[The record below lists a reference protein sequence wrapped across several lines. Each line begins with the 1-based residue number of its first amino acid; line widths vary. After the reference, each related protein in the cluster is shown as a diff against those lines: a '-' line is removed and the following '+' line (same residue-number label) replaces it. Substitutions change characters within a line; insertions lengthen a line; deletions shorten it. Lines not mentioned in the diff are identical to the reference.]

1 MKENHQAWYYYQP
14 WTIKN
19 KTFGLLNEV
28 ILKSFNFHF
37 LQDDDE
43 DSEDESEMEGV
54 TSLGGSKNQLRTNNF
69 LRSALMT
76 SLEAPKTNWGPTIF
90 SDQLWLRHWRLQKLT
105 EDQQLSQISSEDF
118 TDRRSSQSFNRIKPF
133 EVV

>member
-1 MKENHQAWYYYQP
+1 MILLTAMN
-14 WTIKN
+14 N
-19 KTFGLLNEV
+19 KKIRPLDYLNEV
-28 ILKSFNFHF
+28 ILKRFNFHF

-76 SLEAPKTNWGPTIF
+76 SLEAPKTN
-90 SDQLWLRHWRLQKLT
+90 
-105 EDQQLSQISSEDF
+105 
-118 TDRRSSQSFNRIKPF
+118 
-133 EVV
+133 